1 MIKFLILDVYPN
13 DSWRLVKDT
22 AGGYG
27 TGNNFGN
34 SFLAKFMNFFVSRSI
49 AMPPMNAMYVH
60 SIIKKKNCEVQYS
73 KKVFTD
79 EKLKEFDYIILP
91 SSIIAHETEI
101 NVLRKLTKLNIKV
114 FVIGIFSN
122 VKKKDY
128 KIENSYVINGEPEKF
143 FLQTALNRETLDK
156 YFQEKYIYNSP
167 NQLVENLDELPFPT
181 WDDYLEQYPLRNN
194 FLSFNSKDAIPILA
208 TRGCPYSCF
217 NYCTYPLQQGR
228 KIRFRSIENIIKEIK
243 YWKQKINAKKFVFRD
258 PVFSINRKFTV
269 SLCNEIIN
277 NNLKIDFLI
286 ETHLNNL
293 DDELIKLLSEAG
305 LKIVYIGVESSNEEV
320 LKDINRFTIKN
331 DEQYK
336 IIKKLKDNKIIVKSM
351 YMLGSP
357 DDTEETIKET
367 IKYSKLLPNQLVQ
380 FSIFTPYPGTPIF
393 KKFEDII
400 TVKKMEDFNQYNLVF
415 KHNKLNE
422 LKINH
427 YKNFAYRKFYLD
439 IKNFMIILKTL
450 KSFIIK

>member
-1 MIKFLILDVYPN
+1 M
-13 DSWRLVKDT
+13 
-22 AGGYG
+22 
-27 TGNNFGN
+27 
-34 SFLAKFMNFFVSRSI
+34 
-49 AMPPMNAMYVH
+49 
-60 SIIKKKNCEVQYS
+60 
-73 KKVFTD
+73 
-79 EKLKEFDYIILP
+79 
-91 SSIIAHETEI
+91 
-101 NVLRKLTKLNIKV
+101 
-114 FVIGIFSN
+114 
-122 VKKKDY
+122 
-128 KIENSYVINGEPEKF
+128 
-143 FLQTALNRETLDK
+143 
-156 YFQEKYIYNSP
+156 
-167 NQLVENLDELPFPT
+167 
-181 WDDYLEQYPLRNN
+181 
-194 FLSFNSKDAIPILA
+194 
-208 TRGCPYSCF
+208 
-217 NYCTYPLQQGR
+217 QQGR